1 MRPSK
6 PIMLATMGLFVWTRL
21 VGLFA
26 PAVAAGDSPARFK
39 GVSGL
44 LRPDSSETTSSLT
57 MSDLWTP

>member
-6 PIMLATMGLFVWTRL
+6 PLMLATTGLFVWTRL

-26 PAVAAGDSPARFK
+26 PAVAADDTRRGSK

-57 MSDLWTP
+57 VSDLRTP